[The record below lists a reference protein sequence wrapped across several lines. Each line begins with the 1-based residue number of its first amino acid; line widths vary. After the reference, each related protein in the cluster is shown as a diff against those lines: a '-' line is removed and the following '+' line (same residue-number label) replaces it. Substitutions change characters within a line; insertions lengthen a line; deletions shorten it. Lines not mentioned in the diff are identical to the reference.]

1 VEILTRPERE
11 VPADLRLQVLALQQE
26 AWPPTDSP
34 EEPPAGHT
42 GHDPRLR
49 PLSLLLVD
57 EGRVL
62 AALDVLSK
70 ELPHCGESYLAAGLA
85 TVVTARA
92 ERRRGH
98 GLRLIRA
105 ARRVMQENG
114 SDLALFT
121 CDTPLAG
128 FYEAGGYEVLPRT
141 VLIGGTPDDPF
152 PSDRFDKITLW
163 APFTPLAREHEA
175 DFRGARVALYPGPID
190 RLW

>member
-1 VEILTRPERE
+1 VEILSWPESE
-11 VPADLRLQVLALQQE
+11 VPQVLRLQVVALQRE
-26 AWPPTDSP
+26 AWPAVD
-34 EEPPAGHT
+34 AGAAST

-57 EGRVL
+57 DGRVL

-70 ELPHCGESYLAAGLA
+70 TLEHCGETYLASGLA
-85 TVVTARA
+85 TVVTAGA

-98 GLRLIRA
+98 GGRLIAA
-105 ARRVMQENG
+105 ARRSMQAGG
-114 SDLALFT
+114 SDLAVFT
-121 CDTPLAG
+121 CDPPLAG
-128 FYEAGGYEVLPRT
+128 FYEGGGFEVLPGT

-152 PSDRFDKITLW
+152 PSDRLDKVTLW
-163 APFTPLAREHEA
+163 APFTLRAREHAA